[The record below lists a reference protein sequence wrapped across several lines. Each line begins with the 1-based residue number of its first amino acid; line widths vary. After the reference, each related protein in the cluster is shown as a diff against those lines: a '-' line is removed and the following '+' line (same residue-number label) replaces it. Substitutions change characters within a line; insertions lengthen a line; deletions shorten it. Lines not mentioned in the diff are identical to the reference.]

1 MRPFLFAF
9 ASVHDVVVFHIQ
21 TVRSL
26 RFLAARAH
34 TTNPRRDER
43 NSCNTL
49 INNLANAF
57 LLVYAGLFPIV
68 NPVGGAPIFVG
79 LTEHCTDDQRN
90 ALALRVTLNSFF
102 LLLGS
107 LLGGSYV
114 LEFFGITLPIVR
126 VAGGLVV
133 TATGW
138 NLLQAGEQ
146 NDTRSDRKPEASID
160 AFAFYPLTMPI
171 TVGPGSI
178 AVAISIGSERPRGA
192 DLAYLAL
199 LGSAA
204 IAGLVAIAAT
214 VYVCY
219 RFAEETV
226 SALGQQG
233 TNVVVRLS
241 AFILMCIGIQIMWSG
256 YSALVHVAS

>member
-1 MRPFLFAF
+1 MPNIL
-9 ASVHDVVVFHIQ
+9 V
-21 TVRSL
+21 
-26 RFLAARAH
+26 
-34 TTNPRRDER
+34 
-43 NSCNTL
+43 
-49 INNLANAF
+49 NNLTNAF
-57 LLVYAGLFPIV
+57 LLIYAGLFPIV

-79 LTEHCTDDQRN
+79 LTRRCTDDERN

-126 VAGGLVV
+126 VAGGLAV

-138 NLLQAGEQ
+138 NLLQAEDQ
-146 NDTRSDRKPEASID
+146 DDTRHEHKPVTPTD
-160 AFAFYPLTMPI
+160 AFYPLTMPI

-178 AVAISIGSERPRGA
+178 AVAVTLGSARPRGA
-192 DLAYLAL
+192 DLAYIAL
-199 LGSAA
+199 LGGAA
-204 IAGLVAIAAT
+204 IAGIAAIAAT
-214 VYVCY
+214 IYVCY

-226 SALGQQG
+226 SALGEQG
-233 TNVVVRLS
+233 TNVMVRLS

-256 YSALVHVAS
+256 YSTLVHTAS